1 MKNRSSHRVLV
12 LGLSA
17 VALVGASA
25 WVATRQ
31 DRSGRRDRYSPNL
44 SSPAEDRGLR
54 VERTMTIRLSPGE
67 LYQEW
72 RDLTHWPELV
82 PILESVTLHDD
93 RLSHWVARGLANMK
107 IEWDAEL
114 VADEP
119 GQLIAWRAVEGSDVS
134 NAGSVHFETAPGGR
148 GTEVRV
154 VLTCTPPGGRLGAAM
169 ATMFGKSADRQ
180 VREGLR
186 RFKQRME
193 TFEIAVSGA
202 LKSSE
207 LTPVRMV
214 A

>member
-1 MKNRSSHRVLV
+1 MNSRSSHGVLV

-17 VALVGASA
+17 VALVGAGA

-31 DRSGRRDRYSPNL
+31 GRSRSRGRYGPNI
-44 SSPAEDRGLR
+44 SSLAGDGLR
-54 VERTMTIRLSPGE
+54 LERTMTILRSPAE
-67 LYQEW
+67 LYLEW

-82 PILESVTLHDD
+82 PMLESVTLHDD
-93 RLSHWVARGLANMK
+93 RRSHWVARGPANIRM
-107 IEWDAEL
+107 EWDAEL
-114 VADEP
+114 TADER
-119 GQLIAWRAVEGSDVS
+119 GQLIAWRSVETSDVC

-154 VLTCTPPGGRLGAAM
+154 VLTCTPPAGRLGAAM

-202 LKSSE
+202 LKSPES
-207 LTPVRMV
+207 TPVRMV

>member
-1 MKNRSSHRVLV
+1 MNQRSSHGVLV

-17 VALVGASA
+17 VALVGAGA

-31 DRSGRRDRYSPNL
+31 DRSRSRGRYGPNI
-44 SSPAEDRGLR
+44 SSLAGDGLR
-54 VERTMTIRLSPGE
+54 VERTMTILRSPAE
-67 LYQEW
+67 LYLEW

-82 PILESVTLHDD
+82 PMLESVTPQDD
-93 RLSHWVARGLANMK
+93 RLSHWVARGPANTR

-114 VADEP
+114 TADEL
-119 GQLIAWRAVEGSDVS
+119 GQLIAWRSVEGSDVS
-134 NAGSVHFETAPGGR
+134 STGSVHFETAPGGR

-154 VLTCTPPGGRLGAAM
+154 VLTSTPPGGRLGAAM
-169 ATMFGKSADRQ
+169 ATIFGKSADRQ

-193 TFEIAVSGA
+193 TREISVSGA
-202 LKSSE
+202 QESSE
-207 LTPVRMV
+207 STPVGKV

>member
-1 MKNRSSHRVLV
+1 
-12 LGLSA
+12 
-17 VALVGASA
+17 
-25 WVATRQ
+25 
-31 DRSGRRDRYSPNL
+31 
-44 SSPAEDRGLR
+44 
-54 VERTMTIRLSPGE
+54 MTILRSPGE

-72 RDLTHWPELV
+72 RDLTHWPEFV

-119 GQLIAWRAVEGSDVS
+119 GQLIAWRSVEGSDVS

-154 VLTCTPPGGRLGAAM
+154 VLTYTPPAGRLGAAM
-169 ATMFGKSADRQ
+169 ATMFDKSADRQ

-193 TFEIAVSGA
+193 TREISVSGA
-202 LKSSE
+202 QDSSE
-207 LTPVRMV
+207 STPVGKV

>member
-1 MKNRSSHRVLV
+1 MNHRSSHGVLL

-17 VALVGASA
+17 VALVGAGA

-31 DRSGRRDRYSPNL
+31 DWSRSRGRYGHHT
-44 SSPAEDRGLR
+44 SSLAEDGERR
-54 VERTMTIRLSPGE
+54 VERTVTILRSPGE

-72 RDLTHWPELV
+72 RDLSHWPEFV
-82 PILESVTLHDD
+82 PILEAVTLRDD

-119 GQLIAWRAVEGSDVS
+119 GQLIAWRSVEGSDVS
-134 NAGSVHFETAPGGR
+134 SAGSVHFETAPGGR

-193 TFEIAVSGA
+193 SFEIAVSGA

>member
-1 MKNRSSHRVLV
+1 MKNRSPRGVLV

-17 VALVGASA
+17 LALAGAGA
-25 WVATRQ
+25 WLATRQ
-31 DRSGRRDRYSPNL
+31 DRSRSRGRYGPNI
-44 SSPAEDRGLR
+44 SSVAEDGLR
-54 VERTMTIRLSPGE
+54 AERTMTILRSPGE

-193 TFEIAVSGA
+193 TREIAVSGA
-202 LKSSE
+202 PENSE
-207 LTPVRMV
+207 STPVRRV

>member
-1 MKNRSSHRVLV
+1 MNNRSSHGVLV

-17 VALVGASA
+17 VALVGAGA

-31 DRSGRRDRYSPNL
+31 DRSRNRSRYGPNI
-44 SSPAEDRGLR
+44 SSLAEHGLR
-54 VERTMTIRLSPGE
+54 VERTMTILRSPGE
-67 LYQEW
+67 LYLEW
-72 RDLTHWPELV
+72 RDLTRWPELV
-82 PILESVTLHDD
+82 PMLESVALHDD
-93 RLSHWVARGLANMK
+93 RLSHWVARGPANTR

-119 GQLIAWRAVEGSDVS
+119 GQLIAWRSVEGSDAS

-154 VLTCTPPGGRLGAAM
+154 ALTYTPPAGRLGAVM
-169 ATMFGKSADRQ
+169 AIIFGKSADRQ

-193 TFEIAVSGA
+193 THEIAVSGA
-202 LKSSE
+202 PESSE
-207 LTPVRMV
+207 STSVRRV

>member
-1 MKNRSSHRVLV
+1 MNNRSSHGVLV

-17 VALVGASA
+17 VALVGAGA

-31 DRSGRRDRYSPNL
+31 DRSRRRAL
-44 SSPAEDRGLR
+44 SLAEDGLR
-54 VERTMTIRLSPGE
+54 VERTMTILRSPGE
-67 LYQEW
+67 LYLEW
-72 RDLTHWPELV
+72 RDLARWPELV
-82 PILESVTLHDD
+82 PMLESVTLHDA
-93 RLSHWVARGLANMK
+93 RLSHWVARGPANIR

-119 GQLIAWRAVEGSDVS
+119 GHRIAWRSVENSDVS
-134 NAGSVHFETAPGGR
+134 NTGSVHFQTAPGGR

-154 VLTCTPPGGRLGAAM
+154 VLTYTPLAGRLGAAM
-169 ATMFGKSADRQ
+169 ATMFGKGADRQ

-193 TFEIAVSGA
+193 TRELAVSGA
-202 LKSSE
+202 PESSDS
-207 LTPVRMV
+207 TPVREV

>member
-1 MKNRSSHRVLV
+1 MARS
-12 LGLSA
+12 
-17 VALVGASA
+17 
-25 WVATRQ
+25 
-31 DRSGRRDRYSPNL
+31 D
-44 SSPAEDRGLR
+44 
-54 VERTMTIRLSPGE
+54 
-67 LYQEW
+67 
-72 RDLTHWPELV
+72 HWPEFV

-93 RLSHWVARGLANMK
+93 RLSHWVARGLANMR

-119 GQLIAWRAVEGSDVS
+119 GQFIAWRSVEGSDVS

-154 VLTCTPPGGRLGAAM
+154 VLTHTPPAGRLGAAM

-193 TFEIAVSGA
+193 TFEIAVGGA
-202 LKSSE
+202 SKSSE
-207 LTPVRMV
+207 SAHLRKV

>member
-1 MKNRSSHRVLV
+1 MNNRSSHGVLV

-17 VALVGASA
+17 VALVGAGA

-31 DRSGRRDRYSPNL
+31 DRSRNRGRFGPNI
-44 SSPAEDRGLR
+44 SSLAGDGLR
-54 VERTMTIRLSPGE
+54 VERTMTILRSPGE

-72 RDLTHWPELV
+72 RDLTHWPEFV

-114 VADEP
+114 VGDEP

-134 NAGSVHFETAPGGR
+134 NAGSVHFEAAPGGR

-154 VLTCTPPGGRLGAAM
+154 VLTYTPPAGRLGAAM
-169 ATMFGKSADRQ
+169 GTMFGKSADRQ

-202 LKSSE
+202 LKSPES
-207 LTPVRMV
+207 TPVRMV

>member
-1 MKNRSSHRVLV
+1 MNQRSSHGVLV

-17 VALVGASA
+17 VALVGAGA
-25 WVATRQ
+25 WLATRQ
-31 DRSGRRDRYSPNL
+31 DRSRSRGRYGPNI
-44 SSPAEDRGLR
+44 SSLAGDGLR
-54 VERTMTIRLSPGE
+54 VERTMTILRSPAE
-67 LYQEW
+67 LYLEW

-82 PILESVTLHDD
+82 PMLESVTLHDD
-93 RLSHWVARGLANMK
+93 RLSHWVARGPANTR

-114 VADEP
+114 ITDEP
-119 GQLIAWRAVEGSDVS
+119 DQFIAWRAVESSDVF

-154 VLTCTPPGGRLGAAM
+154 VLTYMPPAGRLDAAM
-169 ATMFGKSADRQ
+169 ATIFGKSADRQ

-193 TFEIAVSGA
+193 TREISVSGGPE
-202 LKSSE
+202 SSE
-207 LTPVRMV
+207 STPVGRV

>member
-1 MKNRSSHRVLV
+1 M
-12 LGLSA
+12 
-17 VALVGASA
+17 
-25 WVATRQ
+25 
-31 DRSGRRDRYSPNL
+31 
-44 SSPAEDRGLR
+44 
-54 VERTMTIRLSPGE
+54 
-67 LYQEW
+67 
-72 RDLTHWPELV
+72 
-82 PILESVTLHDD
+82 LESVTPHND
-93 RLSHWVARGLANMK
+93 RLSHWVARGPANTR

-114 VADEP
+114 TADEL

-193 TFEIAVSGA
+193 TREIAVSGA
-202 LKSSE
+202 PENSE
-207 LTPVRMV
+207 STPVRRV

>member
-1 MKNRSSHRVLV
+1 MNNRSSHGVLV

-17 VALVGASA
+17 VALVGAGA

-31 DRSGRRDRYSPNL
+31 DRSRNRGRYGPNI
-44 SSPAEDRGLR
+44 SSLAEDGLR
-54 VERTMTIRLSPGE
+54 VERTMTILRSPGE
-67 LYQEW
+67 LYLEW
-72 RDLTHWPELV
+72 RDLTRWPDLV
-82 PILESVTLHDD
+82 PMLESVARHDD
-93 RLSHWVARGLANMK
+93 RLSHWVARGPANTR

-119 GQLIAWRAVEGSDVS
+119 GQLIAWRSVEGSDVS

-154 VLTCTPPGGRLGAAM
+154 ALTYTPPAGRLGAAM
-169 ATMFGKSADRQ
+169 ATIFGKSADRQ

-193 TFEIAVSGA
+193 THEIAVSGA
-202 LKSSE
+202 PESSE
-207 LTPVRMV
+207 STPVRRV

>member
-1 MKNRSSHRVLV
+1 
-12 LGLSA
+12 
-17 VALVGASA
+17 
-25 WVATRQ
+25 
-31 DRSGRRDRYSPNL
+31 
-44 SSPAEDRGLR
+44 
-54 VERTMTIRLSPGE
+54 MTILRSPGE

-72 RDLTHWPELV
+72 RDLTHWPEFV

-114 VADEP
+114 VGDEP

-134 NAGSVHFETAPGGR
+134 NAGSVHFEAAPGGR

-154 VLTCTPPGGRLGAAM
+154 VLTYTPPAGRLGAAM
-169 ATMFGKSADRQ
+169 GTMFGKSADRQ

-202 LKSSE
+202 LKSPES
-207 LTPVRMV
+207 TPVRMV